1 MIANL
6 SMLREECQI
15 EMIREIVLEETTN
28 VTDFKPLA
36 STVFLSFLSSQS
48 FEVILRGKREEDK

>member
-1 MIANL
+1 
-6 SMLREECQI
+6 MLREECQI
-15 EMIREIVLEETTN
+15 EMICEIVLEETTN
-28 VTDFKPLA
+28 VTDFKPPA

>member
-1 MIANL
+1 LIANL

>member
-1 MIANL
+1 LIANL

-15 EMIREIVLEETTN
+15 EMICEIILEETTN